1 MVVLPAEEKD
11 RLVGEQKDWK
21 SRRNFMLVGIGAN
34 WLASVFHA
42 SRISVR
48 ANLDRRPG
56 DGVRITL
63 SYAHPIEFAP
73 WGN

>member
-1 MVVLPAEEKD
+1 
-11 RLVGEQKDWK
+11 
-21 SRRNFMLVGIGAN
+21 MLVGIGAN